1 MTLAEARHALGAA
14 ADQLGRLQRRLGRSV
29 EQLLDGRRAFGAQL
43 ELLGAA
49 FVLHGDPDR
58 PVLRE
63 VVDRDDPLEEL
74 LLLQA
79 PEELAREPLPTFRA
93 GHVRD
98 LAHVDARPVR
108 DVHALALD
116 PHLDLGQL
124 GRLRPNLAL
133 GDGGHH
139 HRDHWRCTRCSASG
153 TTPGEQAQIG
163 EVLLLSQPAGEFTL
177 PDQPQPLLL
186 IASGSG
192 ITPMLPLLQ
201 TALRATDLPVTL
213 MYCSRDPAFLPELEQ
228 LSQQYAHFDLQVYAT
243 AEALSALLDTACL
256 QQRVPDIGQRL
267 TYVCA
272 NPALMQLTRDIWQ
285 QQGWADRLIQESF
298 LPVRI
303 DTQASRQPVRLRRAM
318 RDIEAQ
324 GNLLASAEASGMQP
338 ASGCR
343 MGICNT
349 CVCTRVS
356 GSTRNL
362 LTGEI
367 TSAPNQ
373 PIRLCISEAVSPVEL
388 DL

>member
-1 MTLAEARHALGAA
+1 MTSSASSYRPHIIREDFL
-14 ADQLGRLQRRLGRSV
+14 DFVLGRVNPLWSIRQPKGTITAIETLPDQMVRLTIKPNRHVGRWQSGQFV
-29 EQLLDGRRAFGAQL
+29 LLGIQL
-43 ELLGAA
+43 EGRWQQRAYSIVSL
-49 FVLHGDPDR
+49 PDQ
-58 PVLRE
+58 
-63 VVDRDDPLEEL
+63 PL
-74 LLLQA
+74 QIA
-79 PEELAREPLPTFRA
+79 IKKQGKVSRYLA
-93 GHVRD
+93 
-98 LAHVDARPVR
+98 
-108 DVHALALD
+108 
-116 PHLDLGQL
+116 
-124 GRLRPNLAL
+124 
-133 GDGGHH
+133 
-139 HRDHWRCTRCSASG
+139 
-153 TTPGEQAQIG
+153 EQAQIG

-213 MYCSRDPAFLPELEQ
+213 MYFSRDPAFLPELEQ
-228 LSQQYAHFDLQVYAT
+228 FRQQYAHFDLQVYAS
-243 AEALSALLDTACL
+243 AEASSRLLDIAFL
-256 QQRVPDIGQRL
+256 QRQVPDIGQRL

-298 LPVRI
+298 LPIRI

-324 GNLLASAEASGMQP
+324 GNLLASAEANGLQP